1 MYLAPHHFQAQN
13 RYFED
18 SVHFATSSLWN
29 EAYGFAA
36 CQVDADALRNGTIAL
51 LHARGMFEDGLAFD
65 MPECDPLPDAITITH
80 IFPPAADKL
89 TIYLAVPRWSAEGQ
103 NCSLEPLNGAKTRYV
118 STVQVLHDETTGK
131 DEK

>member
-1 MYLAPHHFQAQN
+1 MKLLSRIVWSEGMYLAPHHFQAQS

-29 EAYGFAA
+29 NGYGFAS
-36 CQVDADALRNGTIAL
+36 CHLNPEALRNGTIAL

-89 TIYLAVPRWSAEGQ
+89 TIYLVVPRS
-103 NCSLEPLNGAKTRYV
+103 S
-118 STVQVLHDETTGK
+118 
-131 DEK
+131 